1 VNDGDP
7 FGGADGEPLVR
18 PFLHRGPAGPA
29 EPSAPS
35 TDLRGELRPYLITGG
50 RTAAAAHVAIAMET
64 VVVVP
69 ATQNVAPRERI
80 AFERAAVLAECRS
93 PRSVAEVAARLHLP
107 LVVAL
112 VLVGDLVG
120 EGLLEASATSAHQSD
135 DVAFLERL
143 IDGVTA
149 L

>member
-1 VNDGDP
+1 MSGGDT

-18 PFLHRGPAGPA
+18 PFLHRGRGGAA
-29 EPSAPS
+29 EPPPVASN
-35 TDLRGELRPYLITGG
+35 DLRGEVRPYLITGG
-50 RTAAAAHVAIAMET
+50 RTAGATHVDVAMET
-64 VVVVP
+64 VVVVSAAHP
-69 ATQNVAPRERI
+69 AARERI

-93 PRSVAEVAARLHLP
+93 PRSVAEVAARLRLP

-112 VLVGDLVG
+112 VLVSDLVG
-120 EGLLEASATSAHQSD
+120 EGLLEASVTSAHQSD
-135 DVAFLERL
+135 DVVFLERL